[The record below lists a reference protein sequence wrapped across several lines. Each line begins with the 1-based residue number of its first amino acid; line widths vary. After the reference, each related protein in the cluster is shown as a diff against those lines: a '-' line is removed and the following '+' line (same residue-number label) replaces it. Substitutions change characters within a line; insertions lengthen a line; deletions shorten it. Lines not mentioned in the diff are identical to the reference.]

1 VAEHIAASTPSDR
14 SILVDVFAGAGGNTI
29 AFALSGRW
37 KRVYAIES
45 DHAHLACAKHNAK
58 IYGVD
63 KKITWF
69 EGDCFDILKNQ
80 LKDLGPYSVVFG
92 SPPWGGPGY
101 RLDDVFNVE
110 TMKPY
115 SLQTLCEEFS
125 MFSPYMVYYLPR
137 SSNLKQLAK
146 YVEAGEQKSHI
157 IHYCIEGASKALC
170 VFYGGFHM

>member
-1 VAEHIAASTPSDR
+1 M
-14 SILVDVFAGAGGNTI
+14 
-29 AFALSGRW
+29 
-37 KRVYAIES
+37 
-45 DHAHLACAKHNAK
+45 
-58 IYGVD
+58 
-63 KKITWF
+63 
-69 EGDCFDILKNQ
+69 
-80 LKDLGPYSVVFG
+80 
-92 SPPWGGPGY
+92 
-101 RLDDVFNVE
+101 FNVE

-146 YVEAGEQKSHI
+146 YVDAGEQKSHI